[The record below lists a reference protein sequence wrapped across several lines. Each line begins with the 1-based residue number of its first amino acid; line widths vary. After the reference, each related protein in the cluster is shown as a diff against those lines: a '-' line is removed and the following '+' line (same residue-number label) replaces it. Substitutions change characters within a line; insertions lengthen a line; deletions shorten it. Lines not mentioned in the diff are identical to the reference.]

1 MNKVS
6 FELYLSQLFL
16 KPVFDI
22 IWGRGRGE
30 EFALLENLFD
40 KTKITFGWKGD
51 EQNKTK
57 IIIQSLGV
65 EIKVFRSAG
74 YLYQNSKISFFYATR
89 FLGWKFLP

>member
-40 KTKITFGWKGD
+40 KTKIKFG
-51 EQNKTK
+51 
-57 IIIQSLGV
+57 
-65 EIKVFRSAG
+65 
-74 YLYQNSKISFFYATR
+74 
-89 FLGWKFLP
+89 